1 MCALIVTELAPT
13 AAESCPQYV
22 TLLTSSLGNSSLLWY
37 NQYLRIWYPECRR
50 KPASGLVRADWRPHS
65 SEFSYLLTMKGAF
78 TTVAPLLRHRRYR
91 PLFEEKMR
99 SLSLLVLSIFT
110 AGPLLSGCGRLI
122 TQPTPTTVAMAQ
134 EAPRVTPRATS
145 TPVPWTPGATATP
158 TPTPTPI
165 IYVVQ
170 AGDNL
175 LGIAIQY
182 GVTVEALQEANAI
195 TDPRLLQIGQELVI
209 PREEGLANQPTPTP
223 TPLPFQIANV
233 GFYETPVGSL
243 WCLGEV
249 VNNTGA
255 GIEQVQIAVSL
266 YDAEGETVATR
277 STFTEFDIIPNEG
290 KMPFAL
296 LFTEPPSGF
305 SQHQVAALSG
315 VTVVHWGRNYM
326 DLTIESDQGEASGE
340 RAYVV
345 TGQVRNTGQY
355 EAEQIRIVVTV
366 YDAEGRVV
374 GIRRSS
380 PETQTLGV
388 DESSPFRVSLSS
400 LGGQVVTH
408 TVQVQGLQI
417 E

>member
-1 MCALIVTELAPT
+1 
-13 AAESCPQYV
+13 
-22 TLLTSSLGNSSLLWY
+22 
-37 NQYLRIWYPECRR
+37 
-50 KPASGLVRADWRPHS
+50 
-65 SEFSYLLTMKGAF
+65 
-78 TTVAPLLRHRRYR
+78 
-91 PLFEEKMR
+91 
-99 SLSLLVLSIFT
+99 
-110 AGPLLSGCGRLI
+110 
-122 TQPTPTTVAMAQ
+122 MAQ

-145 TPVPWTPGATATP
+145 TPVAWTPAATATP
-158 TPTPTPI
+158 TATPTPI

-182 GVTVEALQEANAI
+182 GVTVEGLQEANAI

-266 YDAEGETVATR
+266 YDAEGETVATG

-305 SQHQVAALSG
+305 SHHQVAALSG
-315 VTVVHWGRNYM
+315 VTVVHWGRYYM
-326 DLTIESDQGEASGE
+326 DLTIESDRGEASGE

-374 GIRRSS
+374 GIRRGS
-380 PETQTLGV
+380 PETQTLAV

>member
-1 MCALIVTELAPT
+1 M
-13 AAESCPQYV
+13 
-22 TLLTSSLGNSSLLWY
+22 
-37 NQYLRIWYPECRR
+37 
-50 KPASGLVRADWRPHS
+50 
-65 SEFSYLLTMKGAF
+65 
-78 TTVAPLLRHRRYR
+78 
-91 PLFEEKMR
+91 
-99 SLSLLVLSIFT
+99 
-110 AGPLLSGCGRLI
+110 
-122 TQPTPTTVAMAQ
+122 
-134 EAPRVTPRATS
+134 
-145 TPVPWTPGATATP
+145 ATP

-175 LGIAIQY
+175 LGIARQY

-209 PREEGLANQPTPTP
+209 PREEEGLANQPTPTP

-249 VNNTGA
+249 INNTGA
-255 GIEQVQIAVSL
+255 GIEQVQVAVSL
-266 YDAEGETVATR
+266 YNAEGEIVATG

-305 SQHQVAALSG
+305 SHHQVVALSG
-315 VTVVHWGRNYM
+315 VTVAHWGRNYM
-326 DLTIESDQGEASGE
+326 DLSIESDHGEASGE

-345 TGQVRNTGQY
+345 TGQVRNTGQHD
-355 EAEQIRIVVTV
+355 AEQIRIVVTA

-374 GIRRSS
+374 GIRRGS

-388 DESSPFRVSLSS
+388 GESSPFRVSLSP

-408 TVQVQGLQI
+408 TVQAQGRRI

>member
-1 MCALIVTELAPT
+1 
-13 AAESCPQYV
+13 
-22 TLLTSSLGNSSLLWY
+22 
-37 NQYLRIWYPECRR
+37 
-50 KPASGLVRADWRPHS
+50 
-65 SEFSYLLTMKGAF
+65 MKGGI
-78 TTVAPLLRHRRYR
+78 

-99 SLSLLVLSIFT
+99 SLSLLILSIFT

-122 TQPTPTTVAMAQ
+122 TQPTPTAVAIVQ
-134 EAPRVTPRATS
+134 DAPTVTPHATS
-145 TPVPWTPGATATP
+145 TPVPWTPAPTATP

-165 IYVVQ
+165 IYTVQ

-175 LGIAIQY
+175 LGIARQY

-209 PREEGLANQPTPTP
+209 PREEEGLANQPTHTP

-233 GFYETPVGSL
+233 SFYETPVGSL

-249 VNNTGA
+249 INNTGA
-255 GIEQVQIAVSL
+255 SIEQVQVAVSL
-266 YDAEGETVATR
+266 YDAEGEMVATG
-277 STFTEFDIIPNEG
+277 SIFTEFDIIPNEG

-296 LFTEPPSGF
+296 LFTEPPPSF
-305 SQHQVAALSG
+305 SHHQVVALSG
-315 VTVVHWGRNYM
+315 VTVTHWGRNYI
-326 DLTIESDQGEASGE
+326 DLTIESDHGEASGE

-345 TGQVRNTGQY
+345 TGQVSNTGQHD
-355 EAEQIRIVVTV
+355 AERIRMVVTA

-374 GIRRSS
+374 GIRRGS

-388 DESSPFRVSLSS
+388 GESSSFRVSLSP
-400 LGGQVVTH
+400 LGGQVITY
-408 TVQVQGLQI
+408 TVQVQGQRM

>member
-1 MCALIVTELAPT
+1 MRPFSRLTEFAILPIVVA
-13 AAESCPQYV
+13 
-22 TLLTSSLGNSSLLWY
+22 SL
-37 NQYLRIWYPECRR
+37 
-50 KPASGLVRADWRPHS
+50 
-65 SEFSYLLTMKGAF
+65 
-78 TTVAPLLRHRRYR
+78 
-91 PLFEEKMR
+91 
-99 SLSLLVLSIFT
+99 
-110 AGPLLSGCGRLI
+110 LLSGCGRLI
-122 TQPTPTTVAMAQ
+122 TQPTPTAVANVQ
-134 EAPRVTPRATS
+134 ETPTVTPYAT
-145 TPVPWTPGATATP
+145 WTPSLWTPAPTATP

-175 LGIAIQY
+175 LGIARQY

-249 VNNTGA
+249 INNTGA
-255 GIEQVQIAVSL
+255 GIEQVQVAVSL
-266 YDAEGETVATR
+266 YNAEGEMVATG

-296 LFTEPPSGF
+296 LFTEPPPDF
-305 SQHQVAALSG
+305 SYHQVVALSG
-315 VTVVHWGRNYM
+315 VTVAHWGHNYL
-326 DLTIESDQGEASGE
+326 DLTIESDRGEAGSE
-340 RAYVV
+340 RVYVV
-345 TGQVRNTGQY
+345 TGRVRNTGQY
-355 EAEQIRIVVTV
+355 DAEQVRLVVTA
-366 YDAEGRVV
+366 YDAEGLVV
-374 GIRRSS
+374 GVRRGS
-380 PETQTLGV
+380 PETPTLRVG
-388 DESSPFRVSLSS
+388 ESSPFRVSLSS

-408 TVQVQGLQI
+408 TVQAQGRRV

>member
-1 MCALIVTELAPT
+1 
-13 AAESCPQYV
+13 
-22 TLLTSSLGNSSLLWY
+22 
-37 NQYLRIWYPECRR
+37 
-50 KPASGLVRADWRPHS
+50 
-65 SEFSYLLTMKGAF
+65 MKGAF
-78 TTVAPLLRHRRYR
+78 TTVAAQAVQATSLKRM
-91 PLFEEKMR
+91 MR
-99 SLSLLVLSIFT
+99 SFSLLILSIIM

-122 TQPTPTTVAMAQ
+122 TQPTPTAVTVV
-134 EAPRVTPRATS
+134 EDAPTVTPHATS
-145 TPVPWTPGATATP
+145 TPVPWTPAPTATP
-158 TPTPTPI
+158 SPTPTPI

-195 TDPRLLQIGQELVI
+195 TDPRLLQIGQELVV

-249 VNNTGA
+249 INNTGA
-255 GIEQVQIAVSL
+255 SIEQVQVAVSL
-266 YDAEGETVATR
+266 YDAEGEMVTTG
-277 STFTEFDIIPNEG
+277 STFTEFDIIPDES

-296 LFTEPPSGF
+296 LFTDPPSGF
-305 SQHQVAALSG
+305 SRHQVVALSG
-315 VTVVHWGRNYM
+315 VTVAHWGRNYM
-326 DLTIESDQGEASGE
+326 DLGIESDHGEASGE

-345 TGQVRNTGQY
+345 TGQLRNTGQY
-355 EAEQIRIVVTV
+355 DAEQIRMVITA

-374 GIRRSS
+374 GIRRGR

-388 DESSPFRVSLSS
+388 GESSPFRVSLSS
-400 LGGQVVTH
+400 LGGQVITH
-408 TVQVQGLQI
+408 TVQVQGRRV

>member
-1 MCALIVTELAPT
+1 MR
-13 AAESCPQYV
+13 SF
-22 TLLTSSLGNSSLLWY
+22 SLL
-37 NQYLRIWYPECRR
+37 I
-50 KPASGLVRADWRPHS
+50 
-65 SEFSYLLTMKGAF
+65 
-78 TTVAPLLRHRRYR
+78 
-91 PLFEEKMR
+91 
-99 SLSLLVLSIFT
+99 LSIFM

-122 TQPTPTTVAMAQ
+122 TRPTPTAVAIVQ
-134 EAPRVTPRATS
+134 EAPTMMPHATS
-145 TPVPWTPGATATP
+145 TPVPWTPARTATP

-165 IYVVQ
+165 IYIVQ

-175 LGIAIQY
+175 LGIARQY

-209 PREEGLANQPTPTP
+209 PREEEGLANQPTPTP

-249 VNNTGA
+249 INNTGA
-255 GIEQVQIAVSL
+255 SIEQVQVAVSL
-266 YDAEGETVATR
+266 YDAEGEMVATG

-305 SQHQVAALSG
+305 SHHQVAALSG
-315 VTVVHWGRNYM
+315 VTVAHWGRNYM
-326 DLTIESDQGEASGE
+326 DLTIESDHGEASGE
-340 RAYVV
+340 RVYIVA
-345 TGQVRNTGQY
+345 GQVRNTGQHDV
-355 EAEQIRIVVTV
+355 EQIRIVVTA

-374 GIRRSS
+374 GIRRGS
-380 PETQTLGV
+380 PETQTLGGG
-388 DESSPFRVSLSS
+388 ESSPFRASLSS
-400 LGGQVVTH
+400 LGGQVVTY
-408 TVQVQGLQI
+408 TVQAQGQQI

>member
-1 MCALIVTELAPT
+1 
-13 AAESCPQYV
+13 
-22 TLLTSSLGNSSLLWY
+22 
-37 NQYLRIWYPECRR
+37 
-50 KPASGLVRADWRPHS
+50 
-65 SEFSYLLTMKGAF
+65 
-78 TTVAPLLRHRRYR
+78 
-91 PLFEEKMR
+91 MR
-99 SLSLLVLSIFT
+99 SLSLMILSIFI

-122 TQPTPTTVAMAQ
+122 TRPTPTAVAIVQ
-134 EAPRVTPRATS
+134 EAPAVMPRAIS
-145 TPVPWTPGATATP
+145 TPVPWTPAPTATP
-158 TPTPTPI
+158 TLTPTPI
-165 IYVVQ
+165 IYIVQ

-175 LGIAIQY
+175 LGIARQY

-209 PREEGLANQPTPTP
+209 PREEEGLANQPTPTP

-249 VNNTGA
+249 INNTGA
-255 GIEQVQIAVSL
+255 GIEQVQVAVSL
-266 YDAEGETVATR
+266 YDAEGEMVATG
-277 STFTEFDIIPNEG
+277 STFTEFDIIPHEG

-296 LFTEPPSGF
+296 LFTEPLPGF
-305 SQHQVAALSG
+305 SHHQVVALSG
-315 VTVVHWGRNYM
+315 VTVAHWGRNYM
-326 DLTIESDQGEASGE
+326 DLTIESDHGEASGE
-340 RAYVV
+340 RVYVV

-355 EAEQIRIVVTV
+355 DAEQIRMVVTA

-374 GIRRSS
+374 GIRRGS

-388 DESSPFRVSLSS
+388 GESSPFRVSLSS

-408 TVQVQGLQI
+408 TVQVQGRRM

>member
-1 MCALIVTELAPT
+1 MKGIFHL
-13 AAESCPQYV
+13 S
-22 TLLTSSLGNSSLLWY
+22 GSLL
-37 NQYLRIWYPECRR
+37 I
-50 KPASGLVRADWRPHS
+50 
-65 SEFSYLLTMKGAF
+65 
-78 TTVAPLLRHRRYR
+78 
-91 PLFEEKMR
+91 
-99 SLSLLVLSIFT
+99 LSILV

-122 TQPTPTTVAMAQ
+122 TRPTPTAVAIVQETPTVMS
-134 EAPRVTPRATS
+134 RATS
-145 TPVPWTPGATATP
+145 TPVPWTPAPTATP

-175 LGIAIQY
+175 LGIARQY

-209 PREEGLANQPTPTP
+209 PREEEGLANQPTPTP

-249 VNNTGA
+249 INNTGA
-255 GIEQVQIAVSL
+255 GIEQVQVAVSL
-266 YDAEGETVATR
+266 YDAEGEMVATG
-277 STFTEFDIIPNEG
+277 STFTEFDIIPNGG

-296 LFTEPPSGF
+296 LFTEPPPSF
-305 SQHQVAALSG
+305 SHHQVVALSG
-315 VTVVHWGRNYM
+315 VTVAHWGRNYI
-326 DLTIESDQGEASGE
+326 DLTIESDRGEASGG

-345 TGQVRNTGQY
+345 TGQVRNTGQHDV
-355 EAEQIRIVVTV
+355 EQIRIVVTA

-374 GIRRSS
+374 GIRRGS
-380 PETQTLGV
+380 PETQTLRVGQ
-388 DESSPFRVSLSS
+388 SSPFGVSLSS
-400 LGGQVVTH
+400 LGGQVVTY
-408 TVQVQGLQI
+408 TVQAQGRRI

>member
-1 MCALIVTELAPT
+1 
-13 AAESCPQYV
+13 
-22 TLLTSSLGNSSLLWY
+22 
-37 NQYLRIWYPECRR
+37 
-50 KPASGLVRADWRPHS
+50 
-65 SEFSYLLTMKGAF
+65 
-78 TTVAPLLRHRRYR
+78 
-91 PLFEEKMR
+91 MR
-99 SLSLLVLSIFT
+99 SLPLLILSIFI

-122 TQPTPTTVAMAQ
+122 TRPTPTVVATAQ
-134 EAPRVTPRATS
+134 EVSMVTPHATS
-145 TPVPWTPGATATP
+145 TPIALTPAPTATP
-158 TPTPTPI
+158 TLTPTPI

-209 PREEGLANQPTPTP
+209 PREEGLANQPTSTP

-249 VNNTGA
+249 INNTGA
-255 GIEQVQIAVSL
+255 SIEQVQVAVSL
-266 YDAEGETVATR
+266 YDAEGEVVATS
-277 STFTEFDIIPNEG
+277 STFTEFDIIPSES

-296 LFTEPPSGF
+296 LFIEPPSDF
-305 SQHQVAALSG
+305 SYHQVVALSG
-315 VTVVHWGRNYM
+315 VTVAHWGRNYM
-326 DLTIESDQGEASGE
+326 DLTIESDRGEASGE

-355 EAEQIRIVVTV
+355 DAEQIRIVITT
-366 YDAEGRVV
+366 YDAEGQVV
-374 GIRRSS
+374 GVRRGG

-388 DESSPFRVSLSS
+388 GESSPFRVSLSP
-400 LGGQVVTH
+400 LGGQVVTY
-408 TVQVQGLQI
+408 TVQVQGQRL

>member
-1 MCALIVTELAPT
+1 V
-13 AAESCPQYV
+13 
-22 TLLTSSLGNSSLLWY
+22 
-37 NQYLRIWYPECRR
+37 
-50 KPASGLVRADWRPHS
+50 
-65 SEFSYLLTMKGAF
+65 
-78 TTVAPLLRHRRYR
+78 
-91 PLFEEKMR
+91 
-99 SLSLLVLSIFT
+99 

-122 TQPTPTTVAMAQ
+122 TQPTPTAVAIVQ
-134 EAPRVTPRATS
+134 DAPTVTPRATS
-145 TPVPWTPGATATP
+145 TPVPWTPAPTATP

-165 IYVVQ
+165 IYTVQ

-175 LGIAIQY
+175 LGIARQY

-209 PREEGLANQPTPTP
+209 PREEEGLANQPTPTP

-249 VNNTGA
+249 INNTGA
-255 GIEQVQIAVSL
+255 SIEQVQIAVSL
-266 YDAEGETVATR
+266 YDAEGEVVATG

-296 LFTEPPSGF
+296 LFTEPPSG
-305 SQHQVAALSG
+305 SSHHQVVALSG
-315 VTVVHWGRNYM
+315 VTVAHWGRNYM
-326 DLTIESDQGEASGE
+326 DLTIESDHGKASGE
-340 RAYVV
+340 RAYAV
-345 TGQVRNTGQY
+345 TGQVKNTGQHD
-355 EAEQIRIVVTV
+355 AEQIRIVVTA

-374 GIRRSS
+374 GIRRAS

-388 DESSPFRVSLSS
+388 GESSPFGVSLSS
-400 LGGQVVTH
+400 LGGQVVTY
-408 TVQVQGLQI
+408 TVQVQGWQM

>member
-1 MCALIVTELAPT
+1 
-13 AAESCPQYV
+13 
-22 TLLTSSLGNSSLLWY
+22 
-37 NQYLRIWYPECRR
+37 
-50 KPASGLVRADWRPHS
+50 
-65 SEFSYLLTMKGAF
+65 
-78 TTVAPLLRHRRYR
+78 
-91 PLFEEKMR
+91 MR
-99 SLSLLVLSIFT
+99 SLSFLILSIFI

-122 TQPTPTTVAMAQ
+122 TRPTPTAVATAQ
-134 EAPRVTPRATS
+134 EASVVTPHATS
-145 TPVPWTPGATATP
+145 TPVPWTPAPTATP

-209 PREEGLANQPTPTP
+209 PREEEGLANQPTPTP

-243 WCLGEV
+243 WYLGEV
-249 VNNTGA
+249 INNTGA
-255 GIEQVQIAVSL
+255 SIEQVQVAVSL
-266 YDAEGETVATR
+266 YDDEGEMVATG

-296 LFTEPPSGF
+296 LFTEPPSDF
-305 SQHQVAALSG
+305 SHHQVVALSG
-315 VTVVHWGRNYM
+315 VTVAHWGRNYI
-326 DLTIESDQGEASGE
+326 DLTIESDRGEASGE
-340 RAYVV
+340 RVYVI
-345 TGQVRNTGQY
+345 TGQVKNTGQHNV
-355 EAEQIRIVVTV
+355 EQIRMVVTA

-374 GIRRSS
+374 GIRRGG

-388 DESSPFRVSLSS
+388 GESSPFRVSLSP
-400 LGGQVVTH
+400 LGGQVVTY
-408 TVQVQGLQI
+408 TVQVQGRRM